1 MSAQGSPARKLT
13 TLTLAQKGKV
23 IDAIESGDR
32 KTDVAEKFGI
42 SKATVTRKRK
52 PCNLRPKKYSVCCYE

>member
-42 SKATVTRKRK
+42 SKPTVTRI
-52 PCNLRPKKYSVCCYE
+52 